1 MDPLKEGVA
10 EAIKKVSRAGLS
22 VIMVTGDNLDTAKA
36 IARKA
41 GIIQKD
47 LCDPGDASESS
58 VAEASEPDQT
68 ARLSLYGKQNYEC
81 MTGMQ
86 FRNEVGGF
94 KIIGEGDEAI
104 KVVADMEKFSE
115 IVDHLKVLARSSPQ
129 DKLLLVTGLKQRKE
143 VVAVTGD
150 GTNDAPALRKA
161 DVGFAMF
168 NSGTQIAHASS
179 DIILLDDN
187 FSSIVDA
194 LKFGRN
200 VYDNVRK
207 FIQFQVQVSAVA
219 MGLVFIGSIVL
230 KESPLNAVQMLWVN
244 LIIDTFAALALAT
257 EPPTEKLLTKSK
269 QEPRNAPIISASMYR
284 NIIGHS
290 VYQIAILI
298 GLIFFASFDN
308 LLIYDY

>member
-47 LCDPGDASESS
+47 LCNPGDASESS

-269 QEPRNAPIISASMYR
+269 QEPHNAPIISASMYR

>member
-47 LCDPGDASESS
+47 LCNPGDASESS

-94 KIIGEGDEAI
+94 KTIGEGDEAI